1 MENIVVLGSTGSIG
15 KNTLDIISRTDK
27 YNLLGISFNKNIKE
41 AKKQIKKFHPSFVC
55 AGENTDISTLQ
66 KEYKDITFFKGKD
79 SLERL
84 SSLQEADIFVNALV
98 GTAGLIPTYFI
109 LKNGK
114 KLALANKESL
124 VIAGK
129 IFRNMANN
137 QNLEII
143 PIDSEHSAI
152 YQCLEGRDKKLV
164 SRIILTASG
173 GPFFDRRDFK
183 NITIQDALNH
193 PTWTMGKKVTIDS
206 ATMMNKGFEIIEARW
221 LFDMDYNKIKVVIHK
236 ESIVHSAVEFIDGSI
251 IAQMGAHDMR
261 IPIAYALTKPDRINL
276 EFKTDLTSLGSLH
289 FEKPDYDRFPT
300 INFAYES
307 LKKEE
312 KNLGLVLNAA
322 DEIAVDCFLKGKIV
336 FSDIF
341 KIIEKAFYKFEN
353 NLNGD
358 IFYIEKETRL
368 IKKEIE
374 SLIEK
379 DFIGG

>member
-41 AKKQIKKFHPSFVC
+41 AKKQIEKFHPSFVC

-152 YQCLEGRDKKLV
+152 YQCLEGRNKKLV

>member
-41 AKKQIKKFHPSFVC
+41 AKKQIEKFRPSFVC
-55 AGENTDISTLQ
+55 AGENTEISTLQ

-164 SRIILTASG
+164 NSIILTASG

-183 NITIQDALNH
+183 NITIKDALNH
-193 PTWTMGKKVTIDS
+193 PTWSMGKKVTIDS

>member
-41 AKKQIKKFHPSFVC
+41 AKKQIEKFHPSFVC

-66 KEYKDITFFKGKD
+66 KEYKDITFFKDKD

-164 SRIILTASG
+164 NSIILTASG

-183 NITIQDALNH
+183 NITIKDALNH
-193 PTWTMGKKVTIDS
+193 PTWSMGKKVTIDS

>member
-15 KNTLDIISRTDK
+15 KNTLDIISRLDK

-41 AKKQIKKFHPSFVC
+41 AKKQIEKFHPSFVC
-55 AGENTDISTLQ
+55 SGENTDISAL
-66 KEYKDITFFKGKD
+66 KNEFKDITFFKGKD
-79 SLERL
+79 ALERL

-137 QNLEII
+137 QNIEII

-152 YQCLEGRDKKLV
+152 YQCLEGRSKKLV
-164 SRIILTASG
+164 NSIILTASG
-173 GPFFDRRDFK
+173 GPFFDKPDFN
-183 NITIQDALNH
+183 NITIEDALNH
-193 PTWTMGKKVTIDS
+193 PTWSMGKKVTIDS

-221 LFDMDYNKIKVVIHK
+221 LFDIDYGKIKIAIHK

-276 EFKTDLTSLGSLH
+276 EFKTDLASLGSLH
-289 FEKPDYDRFPT
+289 FEKPDYNRFPT
-300 INFAYES
+300 INLAYES

-322 DEIAVDCFLKGKIV
+322 DEIAVDYFLKGKIG

-341 KIIEKAFYKFEN
+341 RIIEKSFYKFEN

-358 IFYIEKETRL
+358 IFNIEKETQL
-368 IKKEIE
+368 IKNEIE

>member
-41 AKKQIKKFHPSFVC
+41 AKKQIEKFHPSFVC
-55 AGENTDISTLQ
+55 AGKNTDISTLQ

-79 SLERL
+79 ALGKL

-109 LKNGK
+109 LKNGR

-129 IFRNMANN
+129 IFRNMADS

-152 YQCLEGRDKKLV
+152 YQCLEGRDRKLV
-164 SRIILTASG
+164 NSIILTASG
-173 GPFFDRRDFK
+173 GPFFNKRDFK
-183 NITIQDALNH
+183 NITIKDALNH
-193 PTWTMGKKVTIDS
+193 PTWSMGKKVTIDS

-221 LFDMDYNKIKVVIHK
+221 LFDIDYNKIKVVIHK

-289 FEKPDYDRFPT
+289 FEKPDYQKFPT
-300 INFAYES
+300 INLAYES

-322 DEIAVDCFLKGKIV
+322 DEIAVDYFLKGKIG
-336 FSDIF
+336 FSDIL

-358 IFYIEKETRL
+358 IFYIEKETQL

>member
-1 MENIVVLGSTGSIG
+1 
-15 KNTLDIISRTDK
+15 
-27 YNLLGISFNKNIKE
+27 
-41 AKKQIKKFHPSFVC
+41 
-55 AGENTDISTLQ
+55 
-66 KEYKDITFFKGKD
+66 
-79 SLERL
+79 
-84 SSLQEADIFVNALV
+84 
-98 GTAGLIPTYFI
+98 
-109 LKNGK
+109 
-114 KLALANKESL
+114 
-124 VIAGK
+124 
-129 IFRNMANN
+129 
-137 QNLEII
+137 
-143 PIDSEHSAI
+143 
-152 YQCLEGRDKKLV
+152 
-164 SRIILTASG
+164 
-173 GPFFDRRDFK
+173 
-183 NITIQDALNH
+183 
-193 PTWTMGKKVTIDS
+193 
-206 ATMMNKGFEIIEARW
+206 
-221 LFDMDYNKIKVVIHK
+221 MDYNKIKVVIHK

>member
-41 AKKQIKKFHPSFVC
+41 AKKQIEKFHPSFVC

-164 SRIILTASG
+164 NSIILTASG

-183 NITIQDALNH
+183 NITIKDALNH
-193 PTWTMGKKVTIDS
+193 PTWSMGKKVTIDS